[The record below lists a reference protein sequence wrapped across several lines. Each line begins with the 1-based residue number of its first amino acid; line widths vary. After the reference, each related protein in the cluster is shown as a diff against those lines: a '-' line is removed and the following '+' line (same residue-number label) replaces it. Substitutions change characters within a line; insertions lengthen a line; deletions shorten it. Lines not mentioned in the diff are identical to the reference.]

1 MSILRGL
8 GFAAAVVLAVP
19 AAAVTVPVDLSGWT
33 AEGTGNWTRAADNN
47 SVFQSLNT
55 VAPTVFYAPGNARGL
70 QLSGT
75 IRQSGGSDDDFIG
88 FVLGYQPGDLTAAS
102 TDFLLVDWKR
112 GTQTFHGCSAPLGL
126 AISRVT
132 AGLGDNAGG
141 WCHSPAFGVQELA
154 RGATLGST
162 GWNRNQT
169 YTFDLLFTTSNVQ
182 VLVDGVEQFNING
195 SFSNGAFGF
204 YNYSQAGVTYAGLT
218 QARIVGEAVP
228 EPESWA
234 MLIAGFGLVGATMRR
249 RRRALAA

>member
-1 MSILRGL
+1 MFLARVLTVASV
-8 GFAAAVVLAVP
+8 FVAAPAV
-19 AAAVTVPVDLSGWT
+19 AVTVPVDLSTWT
-33 AEGTGNWTRAADNN
+33 AEGTGNWTRAGDNN
-47 SVFQSLNT
+47 SVFQSVNT

-75 IRQSGGSDDDFIG
+75 IRVTDTGDDDFIG
-88 FVLGYQPGDLTAAS
+88 FVLGYQTGDLTASS

-112 GTQTFHGCSAPLGL
+112 GTQTLHGCSGARGL

-141 WCHSPAFGVQELA
+141 WCHSSAFGVQELA

-169 YTFDLLFTTSNVQ
+169 YAFDLLFTTENVR
-182 VLVDGVEQFNING
+182 VVVDGVEQFNING
-195 SFSNGAFGF
+195 NFSNGAFGF
-204 YNYSQAGVTYAGLT
+204 YNYSQPGVTYAGLT
-218 QARIVGEAVP
+218 QARIPGAAVP

-234 MLIAGFGLVGATMRR
+234 MLIAGFGLVGGVMRR
-249 RRRALAA
+249 RRAGLASA